1 MSRLSTM
8 RPSLGPVKLHEGS
21 LTALLSWRQ
30 LGGQGY
36 ELGVVAHPGAL
47 HDVVSVGLRDEAVSP
62 DLDNVGGNCGN
73 LHGDPAIG
81 LDRLICSNKHLFCL
95 CSQTTSCSS
104 GAVVVY
110 SDLSPGY
117 GNVVLTVPN
126 NNVQPKAARTG
137 CSCGPAINSCC
148 CSSL

>member
-1 MSRLSTM
+1 MIFEDMCPNIMSRLSTM
-8 RPSLGPVKLHEGS
+8 RHSSGTVEHCEG
-21 LTALLSWRQ
+21 LLAALLSWRQ
-30 LGGQGY
+30 LGGQSY

-73 LHGDPAIG
+73 LHGNPAIG
-81 LDRLICSNKHLFCL
+81 LDCLISSNKHLFCL

-104 GAVVVY
+104 CAVVVY

-126 NNVQPKAARTG
+126 NNV
-137 CSCGPAINSCC
+137 
-148 CSSL
+148 